1 MESVTAH
8 VGGGFRKVENAS
20 ENAEESGIVSRSLL
34 ELVAQWTE
42 PFGDGAV
49 LSAADDTSGV
59 EVDPVDSGATTTQH
73 TRCCRRVLSNLIWVT
88 AVKSTSAKFHAARAT
103 TQRPRPARGALRKRI
118 AIPSFCSS

>member
-8 VGGGFRKVENAS
+8 IGGEFRKVEN
-20 ENAEESGIVSRSLL
+20 EPKNAEESGIVGRSLL

-59 EVDPVDSGATTTQH
+59 EVDPVDPGATTTQH
-73 TRCCRRVLSNLIWVT
+73 TRCCRHVLSNLIWVT
-88 AVKSTSAKFHAARAT
+88 AVKSTSAKFAMRRAT
-103 TQRPRPARGALRKRI
+103 T
-118 AIPSFCSS
+118 